1 MLFSKIVKFE
11 KATVIISL
19 VVLAACGGG
28 SSPTGPGPG
37 PTPTPGHPVSGVV
50 FYDVN
55 GNGTLDPGDTVRLPG
70 VTVSIGGRTG
80 VTAGGGRFTVTQ
92 VPSGEQQAEVQAA
105 SLPAYFRAGA
115 ATTVSVPQAG
125 GEIEVPATL
134 EIGPNQPNTYLGFG
148 DSITSGV
155 GGGVGGGYLGY
166 LEADLRSH
174 WGEATVENAGIPGT
188 KSNQGESRLWQTLQR
203 ARPAFTL
210 ILYGTNDWNE
220 SECRS
225 AFPCYTVNSLR
236 SMIRQAR
243 DYGSNPVLGTIPP
256 ANPAYEDRNAAARNI
271 WVNDMNELVRAM
283 AEQERVRIA
292 DIHADFLAQASLES
306 LFVDHVHP
314 NDAGYQLMA
323 RTWFQAITGPAAT
336 ASSRAPGAAFGFTPP
351 GAP

>member
-1 MLFSKIVKFE
+1 VLFSTIVRLE
-11 KATVIISL
+11 KTLALISL
-19 VVLAACGGG
+19 VILPACGG
-28 SSPTGPGPG
+28 SSPPTGPGSG
-37 PTPTPGHPVSGVV
+37 PTPTPGHLVNGVV

-55 GNGTLDPGDTVRLPG
+55 ANGVADPGETVRLPG
-70 VTVSIGGRTG
+70 VTVAIGGRTS
-80 VTAGGGRFTVTQ
+80 VTADGGRFTVTD
-92 VPSGEQQAEVQAA
+92 VPAGEQQAEVQAT

-115 ATTVSVPQAG
+115 AMTVGVPQAG
-125 GEIEVPATL
+125 DEAEVPATL
-134 EIGPNQPNTYLGFG
+134 EIGRNGPNTYLGFG
-148 DSITSGV
+148 DSITAGV

-166 LEADLRSH
+166 LGADIRSY

-188 KSNQGESRLWQTLQR
+188 KSYQGESRLWQTLQR

-210 ILYGTNDWNE
+210 ILYGTNDWNDA
-220 SECRS
+220 ECRS

-256 ANPAYEDRNAAARNI
+256 ANPAYEDRDAAARNI
-271 WVNDMNELVRAM
+271 WVNNMNELVRAM

-292 DIHADFLAQASLES
+292 DIHADFMAQPSVES

-323 RTWFQAITGPAAT
+323 RTWFQAITGPATAT
-336 ASSRAPGAAFGFTPP
+336 ASGANFGFTPP